1 MARNKRQT
9 FGKLQRE
16 RQRAEKRERKQE
28 KKEAKK
34 AAAEAGLIF
43 DPETGEYI
51 DPAETLDDSETL
63 VTPSGEDSD

>member
-16 RQRAEKRERKQE
+16 RERAEKRERKQE

-34 AAAEAGLIF
+34 AAAEAGLVL
-43 DPETGEYI
+43 DPETGQYV
-51 DPAETLDDSETL
+51 DPSEL
-63 VTPSGEDSD
+63 QPGAHVAPADFPD